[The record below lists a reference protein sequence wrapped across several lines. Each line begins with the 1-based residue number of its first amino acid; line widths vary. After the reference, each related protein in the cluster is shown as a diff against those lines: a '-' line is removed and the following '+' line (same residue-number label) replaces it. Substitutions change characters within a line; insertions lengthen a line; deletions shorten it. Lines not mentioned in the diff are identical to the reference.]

1 MWDGWGVWFCVEILF
16 LTYFN
21 IMKKYFIFA
30 AAAIVAAS
38 CAKAPAPVQT
48 PDGPEAPAVE
58 GKVAVQFG
66 TNIIANV
73 ETKAAV
79 TGWDK
84 QDLYIYGFQ
93 RIKNGDQTVIDYESL
108 VDGISKPF
116 INNVMAKAP
125 AALAQNEE
133 SPAGPNLSGTIEVKN
148 GDEPFYYSGTTTYDF
163 FGYYV
168 QDAATGPSALNK
180 SKDAYELPITIDG
193 TQDIMTAVADHT
205 YACDK
210 AFGKDPG
217 SNRPSGW
224 NDNYAFSAYAARRG
238 VNPYL
243 VFKHELTQLNFKV
256 TSGTVFTTA
265 TQLHV
270 TDVTIKAVPSK
281 ATLCVAGATPGVT
294 VDMTSSETETN
305 SIVDLKVKKS
315 DDADLE
321 PVKVPTATASG
332 EPSTIVAPDADPVGQ
347 SIMLFPAEEFEIWL
361 TIAQGITE
369 GHPTPTATEVI
380 KRTINIRNITQ
391 AVEPTLGK
399 FGAGYAYDITFKV
412 YGLESVDIT
421 AELTKW
427 QTGGSVVVDTDD
439 TPTIF

>member
-1 MWDGWGVWFCVEILF
+1 
-16 LTYFN
+16 
-21 IMKKYFIFA
+21 MKKYFFFA

-38 CAKAPAPVQT
+38 CAKTPAPVQT

-79 TGWDK
+79 TGWDE

-125 AALAQNEE
+125 KAHAQTEE
-133 SPAGPNLSGTIEVKN
+133 SPAAPNLSGTIEVKN

-168 QDAATGPSALNK
+168 QDAAGADPKPQLNNETK
-180 SKDAYELPITIDG
+180 NAYELPITIDG
-193 TQDIMTAVADHT
+193 TQDIMTAVADHE
-205 YACDK
+205 YACNK
-210 AFGKDPG
+210 VFGKDPG
-217 SNRPSGW
+217 STRPSGW
-224 NDNYAFSAYAARRG
+224 NDDYAFSAYAARRG

-243 VFKHELTQLNFKV
+243 VFKHELTQLNFNV
-256 TSGTVFTTA
+256 TSGTVFTPA

-281 ATLCVAGATPGVT
+281 AKLCVAGATPGVT

-305 SIVDLKVKKS
+305 SIVDLKVKES
-315 DDADLE
+315 DDADLK
-321 PVKVPTATASG
+321 PVKVPTATISG
-332 EPSTIVAPDADPVGQ
+332 DPSTIVAPEAEPVGQ

-361 TIAQGITE
+361 TIAQGITDE
-369 GHPTPTATEVI
+369 EHPTPTATEVI

-391 AVEPTLGK
+391 AVEPTLDK

>member
-1 MWDGWGVWFCVEILF
+1 
-16 LTYFN
+16 
-21 IMKKYFIFA
+21 MKKYFIFA

-38 CAKAPAPVQT
+38 CAKTPAPVQT

-58 GKVAVQFG
+58 GQVAVQFG
-66 TNIIANV
+66 TNISANV

-79 TGWDK
+79 AGWAE

-93 RIKNGDQTVIDYESL
+93 RIKSGDQTVIDYESL
-108 VDGISKPF
+108 VENVSTPF
-116 INNVMAKAP
+116 INNVKAKAP
-125 AALAQNEE
+125 AASTSE
-133 SPAGPNLSGTIEVKN
+133 PATPVLSGPIEVKN
-148 GDEPFYYSGTTTYDF
+148 GEQPFYYSGTTTYDF

-168 QDAATGPSALNK
+168 QDAAGTDPKPKLNGN
-180 SKDAYELPITIDG
+180 KDAYELPITIDG

-210 AFGKDPG
+210 KFGATPG
-217 SNRPSGW
+217 TRPEGW
-224 NDNYAFSAYAARRG
+224 NDYYAFSAYAARRG
-238 VNPYL
+238 VHPYL

-256 TSGTVFTTA
+256 TSGTKFTNE

-294 VDMTSSETETN
+294 VDMTSSDTETN

-315 DDADLE
+315 DDADLV
-321 PVKVPTATASG
+321 PVKVPTATG
-332 EPSTIVAPDADPVGQ
+332 DNPPYVAPAADPVGQ
-347 SIMLFPAEEFEIWL
+347 SVMLFPDEEFVVWI

-369 GHPTPTATEVI
+369 SSPTPTATEVI
-380 KRTINIRNITQ
+380 KRTINISEISQ
-391 AVEPTLGK
+391 ASELSLSK
-399 FGAGYAYDITFKV
+399 FDAGYAYDITFKV

-427 QTGGSVVVDTDD
+427 KKGGSIEIDTDD
-439 TPTIF
+439 KPAVY

>member
-1 MWDGWGVWFCVEILF
+1 
-16 LTYFN
+16 
-21 IMKKYFIFA
+21 MKKYFFFA

-38 CAKAPAPVQT
+38 CAKTPAPVQT

-93 RIKNGDQTVIDYESL
+93 RIKSGEQTVIDYESL
-108 VDGISKPF
+108 VKNESSGEFESKPF
-116 INNVMAKAP
+116 INNVKATAP
-125 AALAQNEE
+125 AAPTQTEE
-133 SPAGPNLSGTIEVKN
+133 SPAAPNLSGTIEVKN

-168 QDAATGPSALNK
+168 QNAAGDKPDPKINEA
-180 SKDAYELPITIDG
+180 KDAYELPITIDG
-193 TQDIMTAVADHT
+193 TQDIMTAVADPT

-210 AFGKDPG
+210 AF
-217 SNRPSGW
+217 SSRPDGW
-224 NDNYAFSAYAARRG
+224 NDKYAFSAYAARRG
-238 VNPYL
+238 VDPYL

-256 TSGTVFTTA
+256 TSGTVFNEA

-281 ATLCVAGATPGVT
+281 ATLCVAGATPGVK
-294 VDMTSSETETN
+294 VDDTQSDDPQTN
-305 SIVDLKVKKS
+305 SIVDLKVKKT
-315 DDADLE
+315 DADALK
-321 PVKVPTATASG
+321 PVEVPTATKSG
-332 EPSTIVAPDADPVGQ
+332 NDIVVPAAKAVGQ
-347 SIMLFPAEEFEIWL
+347 SIMLFPATQFEIWL

-380 KRTINIRNITQ
+380 KRTINITSIKQPSEQNLNQ
-391 AVEPTLGK
+391 FE
-399 FGAGYAYDITFKV
+399 AGYAFDITFKV

-421 AELTKW
+421 AELTEWKE
-427 QTGGSVVVDTDD
+427 GGSITVDTDD
-439 TPTIF
+439 VPSIY

>member
-1 MWDGWGVWFCVEILF
+1 
-16 LTYFN
+16 
-21 IMKKYFIFA
+21 MKKYFIFA

-66 TNIIANV
+66 TNIVANV

-79 TGWDK
+79 TGWAK

-93 RIKNGDQTVIDYESL
+93 RIKSGDQTVIDYESL
-108 VDGISKPF
+108 VDGVSKPF
-116 INNVMAKAP
+116 INNVKATAP
-125 AALAQNEE
+125 AASTSEP
-133 SPAGPNLSGTIEVKN
+133 STPVLSGAIEVMN
-148 GDEPFYYSGTTTYDF
+148 GTEPFYYSGTTTYDF

-168 QDAATGPSALNK
+168 QDAATGPSALND

-193 TQDIMTAVADHT
+193 TQDIMTAVADPT

-210 AFGKDPG
+210 VFGKG
-217 SNRPSGW
+217 ELSTRPSGW
-224 NDNYAFSAYAARRG
+224 QDKYAFSAYAARRG

-256 TSGTVFTTA
+256 TSGTVFTPQ

-270 TDVTIKAVPSK
+270 TDITIKSVPSK
-281 ATLCVAGATPGVT
+281 ATLCVAGATPGVK
-294 VDMTSSETETN
+294 VDLTPSTETETN
-305 SIVDLKVKKS
+305 SIVDLKVKQS
-315 DDADLE
+315 DDADLK

-332 EPSTIVAPDADPVGQ
+332 EPSTIVEPVADPVGQ

-361 TIAQGITE
+361 TIAQGITDE
-369 GHPTPTATEVI
+369 EHPTPTATEVI
-380 KRTINIRNITQ
+380 QRTINIRNITQ
-391 AVEPTLGK
+391 AVEPTLDK

-421 AELTKW
+421 AELTQW